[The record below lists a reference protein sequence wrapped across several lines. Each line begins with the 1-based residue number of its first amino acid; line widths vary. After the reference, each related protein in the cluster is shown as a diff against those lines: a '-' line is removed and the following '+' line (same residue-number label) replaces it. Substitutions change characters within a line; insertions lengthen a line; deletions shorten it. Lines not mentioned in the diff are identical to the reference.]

1 MMYMFKENTG
11 VYIKQVVACEVIGIT
26 QPTLSDIL
34 NRKVAC
40 RKVTAFSITKYID
53 KDAEIEDYLPKL
65 QKRLE
70 ELFMRQVGLPLKYDF
85 VYKKV
90 FCDAL
95 SLQLEII
102 AFLRKKYGAMS
113 KQTSENNVTVSL
125 DGHTWLVKMNLP
137 ANLFDFLTNS
147 LQWKKFQQDLR
158 DRNFYDFDFQL
169 QAI

>member
-1 MMYMFKENTG
+1 MKNVEEYLYYHENQD
-11 VYIKQVVACEVIGIT
+11 YINLKFLSCTYYQTDKRLVVRY
-26 QPTLSDIL
+26 LY
-34 NRKVAC
+34 N
-40 RKVTAFSITKYID
+40 
-53 KDAEIEDYLPKL
+53 AEIEDYLPKL

>member
-1 MMYMFKENTG
+1 MKNVEEYLYYHENQD
-11 VYIKQVVACEVIGIT
+11 YINLKFLSCTYYQTDKRLVVRY
-26 QPTLSDIL
+26 LY
-34 NRKVAC
+34 N
-40 RKVTAFSITKYID
+40 
-53 KDAEIEDYLPKL
+53 AEIEEYLPKL